1 MRHYD
6 LMREILIK
14 ASSQRKQEFSELA
27 GLIEH
32 SFYSTHDL
40 IAEVAQ
46 LSRDSLIFAD
56 IQIATN
62 GMLLSGEIRGLTTE
76 GIEFLRLIE
85 NSGVWEI
92 CSRTLKDAKVD
103 LPYLLLKEVCEEILR
118 RYTFSKIP
126 SDI

>member
-14 ASSQRKQEFSELA
+14 ASSQRKMEFSELA
-27 GLIEH
+27 GLIKN
-32 SFYSTHDL
+32 SFYSKHDL
-40 IAEVAQ
+40 IAEVVQ

-56 IQIATN
+56 IKIGTD
-62 GMLLSGEIRGLTTE
+62 GVLLSGEIRGLTTE

-85 NSGVWEI
+85 NSDVWEI

-103 LPYLLLKEVCEEILR
+103 LPYSLLKDVCEEILR

-126 SDI
+126 SDN

>member
-6 LMREILIK
+6 LMREILLK
-14 ASSQRKQEFSELA
+14 ASSQRKQELSEMA
-27 GLIEH
+27 GLIKH
-32 SFYSTHDL
+32 SFYSKHDL

-56 IQIATN
+56 IQIGAN
-62 GMLLSGEIRGLTTE
+62 GVLLSGEIGGLTTE
-76 GIEFLRLIE
+76 GIEFLKLVE
-85 NSGVWEI
+85 NSDVWEI

-103 LPYLLLKEVCEEILR
+103 LPYPILKELCEKILK
-118 RYTFSKIP
+118 RYVFGKIP